1 MGTFYIFLGAP
12 GAGKGTQAKIL
23 SAALKLPHISSGE
36 IFRENIAAGTELGR
50 VADEYISRGD
60 LVPDDITN
68 AMIRERLGRQ
78 DCAGGAIL
86 DGFPRTEMQAQALEH
101 DLHELG
107 GQLAAVFS
115 IDVPEDVLVDRLSGR
130 WMCKA
135 NGHVYHEVHNP
146 PRQAGVCDID
156 GSELYQ
162 RDDDEPETVAMRI
175 RVYLKQTAPLI
186 ELFEG
191 KGLLHRVNG
200 DQEIE
205 AVTESLHKAIA
216 EMMP

>member
-1 MGTFYIFLGAP
+1 MATFYVFLGAP

-36 IFRENIAAGTELGR
+36 IFRENIAAGTELGK

-68 AMIRERLGRQ
+68 AMIRERLGRE
-78 DCAGGAIL
+78 DCAEGAIL
-86 DGFPRTEMQAQALEH
+86 DGFPRTMAQAQALAR

-107 GQLAAVFS
+107 GQISAVFS
-115 IDVPEDVLVDRLSGR
+115 IDVPEDVLVSRLSGR
-130 WMCKA
+130 WMCKEK
-135 NGHVYHEVHNP
+135 GHVYHEVNNP
-146 PRQAGVCDID
+146 PREPGVCDID

-162 RDDDEPETVAMRI
+162 REDDRPETVAMRI

-186 ELFEG
+186 EHFG
-191 KGLLHRVNG
+191 KLGLLHRIDGN
-200 DQEIE
+200 QEID
-205 AVTESLHKAIA
+205 AVTESLCRVIKERTA
-216 EMMP
+216 

>member
-36 IFRENIAAGTELGR
+36 IFRENIAAGTKLGR

-68 AMIRERLGRQ
+68 AIIRERLGRQ

-135 NGHVYHEVHNP
+135 NGHVYHELHNP

>member
-68 AMIRERLGRQ
+68 AIIRERLGRQ

>member
-205 AVTESLHKAIA
+205 AVTESLQKAIA
-216 EMMP
+216 ERMP